1 MYKTSKGQ
9 ATMIIRR
16 FLFRTLLLSIG
27 LTGPFARS
35 IAAQHFSSG
44 SSSATKFGVHEIVL
58 KGDRPTDNPFDI
70 EATVKFL
77 PPSGESN
84 AKTVQAF
91 YDGDT
96 TWRARVY
103 VAGGQY
109 GVNPLIA
116 AEAAERPRS
125 AANASSNNATFQQ
138 RSADFRVGPAVACRA
153 PHRPGRARLT
163 PMPVPA

>member
-103 VAGGQY
+103 VAGGAVWGQPADRY
-109 GVNPLIA
+109 
-116 AEAAERPRS
+116 RS
-125 AANASSNNATFQQ
+125 GGAPAQATAGPT
-138 RSADFRVGPAVACRA
+138 RKSADRC
-153 PHRPGRARLT
+153 
-163 PMPVPA
+163 